1 MKHHIALELT
11 DEMVDQLRFV
21 IDSLP
26 ICTYH
31 RLILAVL
38 PKLPLESAAAN
49 PSAGATVALT
59 PLGAAVGFSLHAL
72 TPKGRERLPELE
84 RLLSRI
90 PHGGDL

>member
-38 PKLPLESAAAN
+38 PKLPLESDAV
-49 PSAGATVALT
+49 SAHGPGATSGLID
-59 PLGAAVGFSLHAL
+59 PRWGWSW
-72 TPKGRERLPELE
+72 
-84 RLLSRI
+84 LLFAR
-90 PHGGDL
+90 PHRSG